1 MNMPPSSPLA
11 PDQKKLAIIR
21 HAAQLDTAYMDAS
34 GGTKF
39 ALHMKRQFQPYYF
52 MQAPLWRTAIRSFNN
67 KNRVKP
73 DFFSLGAVRSG
84 TTLLADYIMQHPCV
98 VLPLA
103 KEIGMRDAPISRLL
117 EAQFPTQKEKKAI
130 EQKYGMAKTAYC
142 SPVAPSML
150 FPLLARNVNPSGKI
164 VMIMR
169 NPVDRTFSHWR
180 WDQVFMKKLKKD
192 KLWDN
197 FPGFDELI
205 KLEIETSKHKT
216 TTGFTLAGAGCGG
229 YIQHSIYL
237 PFVKSLHQHFGKEN
251 VLLIKAES
259 FFENPGNTAKA
270 VYSFFDLPDYEPVAT
285 PVGNAGPEGKISAET
300 KEILSDFFA
309 PLNARLYDYIGEDYG
324 W

>member
-1 MNMPPSSPLA
+1 MDTPSPNILP
-11 PDQKKLAIIR
+11 PDQKKLKVIQ
-21 HAAQLDTAYMDAS
+21 HAAQLDTAYMHATGS
-34 GGTKF
+34 KKF
-39 ALHMKRQFQPYYF
+39 SLHLKRQFQPYFF
-52 MQAPLWRTAIRSFNN
+52 MQAPLWRTALRSMSN

-117 EAQFPTQKEKKAI
+117 EAQFPTQKEKTAI
-130 EQKYGMAKTAYC
+130 ENKYGIAKTAYC

-150 FPLLARNVNPSGKI
+150 FPLLARNVNPNGKI

-192 KLWDN
+192 KLWEN
-197 FPGFDELI
+197 FPDFDELI
-205 KLEIETSKHKT
+205 KLEIETSEQKA
-216 TTGFTLAGAGCGG
+216 TTGITLAGAGCGG

-237 PFVKSLHQHFGKEN
+237 PFIKSLHQHFGKEN
-251 VLLIKAES
+251 VLLIKAEV
-259 FFENPGNTAKA
+259 FFENPAETAKK
-270 VYSFFDLPDYEPVAT
+270 VYRFFDLPNYEPVAT
-285 PVGNAGPEGKISAET
+285 PVENAGPKGELSPAT
-300 KEILSDFFA
+300 KESLSEFFA
-309 PLNARLYDYIGEDYG
+309 PLNTQLYDYIGEDYA